1 MVKPSG
7 FTGLIGAQDLTL
19 LWQSKDVLA
28 NTRDRSFFYG
38 THHLKIAGDPPSA
51 YQFLTYVKTILS
63 VRNSELL
70 WAHQSFT
77 IQNNLLTNFFC
88 HMPPL

>member
-7 FTGLIGAQDLTL
+7 FTGLTIRLIGAQDLTL

-28 NTRDRSFFYG
+28 NTRDRLFFYG

-51 YQFLTYVKTILS
+51 YQF
-63 VRNSELL
+63 
-70 WAHQSFT
+70 F
-77 IQNNLLTNFFC
+77 
-88 HMPPL
+88 